1 MEQTMTR
8 EYVVIYERGQDGEE
22 SFGAYVPDLPG
33 CVSTGDTL
41 EEAQR
46 NIRDTI
52 QLHLEG
58 LKSEGLPIPEP
69 TTIADKVA
77 VAA

>member
-1 MEQTMTR
+1 MTK

-22 SFGAYVPDLPG
+22 NFGAYVPDLPG

-46 NIRDTI
+46 NIRDAI

-58 LKSEGLPIPEP
+58 LESEGLPIPEP